1 MGFACD
7 CITVVYDI
15 GAGEQ
20 SVDLSALG
28 LYNGRNYYE
37 YTDGVDTYTMFWNG
51 VDAWKVTS
59 DGLGGSALVA
69 DLGYNV
75 DCPDIDGWKFGVP
88 VLSFRVDARDCCAP
102 KQERVEELFRSV
114 KLPEVFE
121 EQNRG
126 FFRCCC
132 PFNVLA
138 SDGPTWEND
147 ITSAWIKLSSLS
159 DTTSAVLLKHGQPTA
174 YTPTIQSFPND
185 ANAYYWTINW
195 NDVLLSD
202 GVGCYSL
209 QINYNISGV
218 SGDFTWGIYN
228 LLPFTI
234 QNALKTARLRVKFN
248 SYQEI
253 EGINFTGANVEDTI
267 RFHGFIGFRQP
278 NMEIDNLIYKNREV
292 KKVKRENLNTYEVI
306 TDPTCEEHIKK
317 LTDLYLL
324 SENELF
330 ISDYNAHNHSYRY
343 QDLPAVVEE
352 SPEITYFDFARSAS
366 LKCIVG
372 DKKKD
377 KRSFY
382 NGGLNLLSGPTGGQ
396 VCAPASY
403 VVEYATAGP
412 IQSGTIPSGGSE
424 TIVVPD
430 PGVCPDTDL
439 EVNGTLEGTFA
450 AGSTI
455 EVNITD
461 GVNPVTPDNVTVVGD
476 VVTIEVPAAVAAV
489 TRSTATLI
497 KTGQTTVY
505 RTGDDADTS
514 SEGRPTDFLT
524 LDAAPLHNDGTAT
537 INTTTARFTDTL
549 GGSTYADDIV
559 LDWSTWNGSTLLGW
573 YRVINVSNV
582 TWNTAIDNCLAFTVG
597 AFTSGWRL
605 PNRAEMFN
613 ICLHEGAT
621 LNYPLNY
628 APFNISLATNFWTS
642 TSDAATATQAF
653 ILTNNASA
661 NLGRQG
667 KTSNGRYFPVRTFSL
682 STLNVLS

>member
-1 MGFACD
+1 MGFPCN
-7 CITVVYDI
+7 CITVTYII
-15 GAGEQ
+15 GA
-20 SVDLSALG
+20 SVDSIDLSAIG
-28 LYNGRNYYE
+28 TYNGRNYYE
-37 YTDGVDTYTMFWNG
+37 FIDGPDTYTIFWNG
-51 VDAWKVTS
+51 VSDWNVTT
-59 DGLGGSALVA
+59 DGLGGSVIIAFLEE
-69 DLGYNV
+69 NV
-75 DCPDIDGWKFGVP
+75 DCPDIDDWKFSVP
-88 VLSFRVDARDCCAP
+88 VVRFQVTARDCCAP

-114 KLPEVFE
+114 RLPEVFE

-430 PGVCPDTDL
+430 PSVCADGTVENSNATYTDTVASGGTLVLPDTTFDIY
-439 EVNGTLEGTFA
+439 VNGVFNTTFTQPTLDTN
-450 AGSTI
+450 TI
-455 EVNITD
+455 NIT
-461 GVNPVTPDNVTVVGD
+461 N
-476 VVTIEVPAAVAAV
+476 
-489 TRSTATLI
+489 
-497 KTGQTTVY
+497 
-505 RTGDDADTS
+505 
-514 SEGRPTDFLT
+514 
-524 LDAAPLHNDGTAT
+524 
-537 INTTTARFTDTL
+537 
-549 GGSTYADDIV
+549 
-559 LDWSTWNGSTLLGW
+559 
-573 YRVINVSNV
+573 
-582 TWNTAIDNCLAFTVG
+582 
-597 AFTSGWRL
+597 
-605 PNRAEMFN
+605 
-613 ICLHEGAT
+613 
-621 LNYPLNY
+621 
-628 APFNISLATNFWTS
+628 
-642 TSDAATATQAF
+642 
-653 ILTNNASA
+653 
-661 NLGRQG
+661 
-667 KTSNGRYFPVRTFSL
+667 
-682 STLNVLS
+682 

>member
-15 GAGEQ
+15 GSGEQ
-20 SVDLSALG
+20 SVDVSALG

-37 YTDGVDTYTMFWNG
+37 YTDGVDVITIYWNG
-51 VDAWKVTS
+51 IDTWVAAT
-59 DGLGGSALVA
+59 DGLGGTTGIAE
-69 DLGYNV
+69 LGEDV
-75 DCPDIDGWKFGVP
+75 ECPDIDNWKYTGP
-88 VLSFRVDARDCCAP
+88 VLSYRVDARDCCAP
-102 KQERVEELFRSV
+102 KQERIEEFFSSV

-132 PFNVLA
+132 PFSVLA

-147 ITSAWIKLSSLS
+147 ITSAWIKLSSGS
-159 DTTSAVLLKHGQPTA
+159 DTTSAVLLKNGQPTA
-174 YTPTIQSFPND
+174 YTPTIQAFPND
-185 ANAYYWTINW
+185 VNAYYWTINW

-209 QINYNISGV
+209 RINYNISGV
-218 SGDFTWGIYN
+218 QGNFTWGIYN

-267 RFHGFIGFRQP
+267 RFFGFIGYRQP

-324 SENELF
+324 SENELY

-352 SPEITYFDFARSAS
+352 SPELTYFDFARSAS

-382 NGGLNLLSGPTGGQ
+382 NGGLGLLGGGNGGGGT
-396 VCAPASY
+396 VCLPASY
-403 VVEYATAGP
+403 IVEYATAGP

-430 PGVCPDTDL
+430 PGVCADGTVENSNATYTDTVPSGGTLVLPDTDYDIY
-439 EVNGTLEGTFA
+439 VNGLFNTTVSLPTLDTN
-450 AGSTI
+450 TI
-455 EVNITD
+455 NIT
-461 GVNPVTPDNVTVVGD
+461 N
-476 VVTIEVPAAVAAV
+476 
-489 TRSTATLI
+489 
-497 KTGQTTVY
+497 
-505 RTGDDADTS
+505 
-514 SEGRPTDFLT
+514 
-524 LDAAPLHNDGTAT
+524 
-537 INTTTARFTDTL
+537 
-549 GGSTYADDIV
+549 
-559 LDWSTWNGSTLLGW
+559 
-573 YRVINVSNV
+573 
-582 TWNTAIDNCLAFTVG
+582 
-597 AFTSGWRL
+597 
-605 PNRAEMFN
+605 
-613 ICLHEGAT
+613 
-621 LNYPLNY
+621 
-628 APFNISLATNFWTS
+628 
-642 TSDAATATQAF
+642 
-653 ILTNNASA
+653 
-661 NLGRQG
+661 
-667 KTSNGRYFPVRTFSL
+667 
-682 STLNVLS
+682 

>member
-7 CITVVYDI
+7 CIQLNIDDGVTI
-15 GAGEQ
+15 TQAEIFAEGE
-20 SVDLSALG
+20 L
-28 LYNGRNYYE
+28 NGQAYWE
-37 YTDGVDTYTMFWNG
+37 YTYESVLFYLFWDTDRWYLNDVLGSTVDWYAQLEVAGCPFGIFATDPRLGV
-51 VDAWKVTS
+51 
-59 DGLGGSALVA
+59 GLEIKPCDS
-69 DLGYNV
+69 
-75 DCPDIDGWKFGVP
+75 
-88 VLSFRVDARDCCAP
+88 CAP
-102 KQERVEELFRSV
+102 KQERIEEFFSSV

-138 SDGPTWEND
+138 SAGPTWEND
-147 ITSAWIKLSSLS
+147 ITSAWIKLSSGS
-159 DTTSAVLLKHGQPTA
+159 DTTSAVLLKNGQPTA
-174 YTPTIQSFPND
+174 YTPTIQAFPND
-185 ANAYYWTINW
+185 VNAYYWTINW

-209 QINYNISGV
+209 RINYNISGV
-218 SGDFTWGIYN
+218 QGNFTWGIYN

-267 RFHGFIGFRQP
+267 RFFGFIGYRQP

-324 SENELF
+324 SENELY

-352 SPEITYFDFARSAS
+352 SPELTYFDFARSAS

-382 NGGLNLLSGPTGGQ
+382 NGGLGFLGGGNGGGGT
-396 VCAPASY
+396 VCLPASY
-403 VVEYATAGP
+403 IVEYATAGP

-430 PGVCPDTDL
+430 PGVCADGTVENSNATYTDSVPSGGTLVLPDITVTDSDGSTYTQPSVDNVVCTAQIKDL
-439 EVNGTLEGTFA
+439 FWELNYNGTDDVIYIPATASNVGTLTSGTGSNVGTITVSTDNVTFVSLTFPFTPVNGTTYYFK
-450 AGSTI
+450 
-455 EVNITD
+455 
-461 GVNPVTPDNVTVVGD
+461 
-476 VVTIEVPAAVAAV
+476 
-489 TRSTATLI
+489 RSTATVNGTYTM
-497 KTGQTTVY
+497 TG
-505 RTGDDADTS
+505 
-514 SEGRPTDFLT
+514 
-524 LDAAPLHNDGTAT
+524 
-537 INTTTARFTDTL
+537 
-549 GGSTYADDIV
+549 TYA
-559 LDWSTWNGSTLLGW
+559 
-573 YRVINVSNV
+573 
-582 TWNTAIDNCLAFTVG
+582 
-597 AFTSGWRL
+597 
-605 PNRAEMFN
+605 
-613 ICLHEGAT
+613 
-621 LNYPLNY
+621 
-628 APFNISLATNFWTS
+628 
-642 TSDAATATQAF
+642 
-653 ILTNNASA
+653 
-661 NLGRQG
+661 
-667 KTSNGRYFPVRTFSL
+667 
-682 STLNVLS
+682 